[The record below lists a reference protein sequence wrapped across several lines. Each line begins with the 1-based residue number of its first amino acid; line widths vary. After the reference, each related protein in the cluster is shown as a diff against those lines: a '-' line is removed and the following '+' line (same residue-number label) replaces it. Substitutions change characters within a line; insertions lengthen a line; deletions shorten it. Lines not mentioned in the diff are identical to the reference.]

1 MDFTLTETR
10 AMLSDSL
17 RGTLQR
23 GADWAALV
31 DLGAPAAL
39 FSVAEGGFGGAG
51 FDIALVFEELGRA
64 GAVTPMLDS
73 CVLAGGLLADCGEE
87 ALVAEIIAGDAQAA
101 FAHWEPGSRYAP
113 DPLATVAQQDGS
125 DWQITGQ
132 KSVVVGG
139 GESGLILCSARMLVG
154 ATGLFLL
161 DRDAA
166 GLDLRDTL
174 LMGGGTAAEI
184 TLRAVPA
191 RLLHADADALIE
203 ARIARATLAQ
213 CAEALGLMQAIRDL
227 TLDYLRTRT
236 QFGRPIGQ
244 FQALQHRMADML
256 IEVEQVRS
264 AVINL
269 AGQIDADRLTRE
281 RHVSAAKV
289 LTGEVAR
296 LVCEESIQMHGG
308 IGLTQEYALGQ
319 HAIRLSMCDHRFGDI
334 DHHLVRFTDLGRQ
347 TIEAAQ

>member
-17 RGTLQR
+17 RRTLQR

-39 FSVAEGGFGGAG
+39 FSEEMGGFGGAG
-51 FDIALVFEELGRA
+51 FDIALVFEESGRA
-64 GAVTPMLDS
+64 CAVTPMLDS

-87 ALVAEIIAGDAQAA
+87 APVAAIIAGEAQAA
-101 FAHWEPGSRYAP
+101 LAHWEPGSRYAP
-113 DPLATVAQQDGS
+113 DPLMTVAQPMGQG
-125 DWQITGQ
+125 WQITGH
-132 KSVVVGG
+132 KAVVVNAP
-139 GESGLILCSARMLVG
+139 EAGLILCSARMPEG
-154 ATGLFLL
+154 AAGLFLL
-161 DRDAA
+161 DRDAG
-166 GLDLRDTL
+166 GLDLRDTP

-184 TLRAVPA
+184 DLRAVPA
-191 RLLHADADALIE
+191 RLLHADASSLIE
-203 ARIARATLAQ
+203 ARIARAALAQ

-269 AGQIDADRLTRE
+269 AGQIDSDRVTRE

-308 IGLTQEYALGQ
+308 IGLTEEYALGQ
-319 HAIRLSMCDHRFGDI
+319 RAIRLSMCDHRFGDI
-334 DHHLVRFTDLGRQ
+334 DHHLARFTELGRL
-347 TIEAAQ
+347 TAETAP